1 MNFCSYG
8 KSSIV
13 INHSEIGDSCY
24 ANPLSSVFFFSQLL
38 ARHKNVAVVATDHVA
53 DDTEC
58 SLREKERI
66 AA

>member
-1 MNFCSYG
+1 M
-8 KSSIV
+8 